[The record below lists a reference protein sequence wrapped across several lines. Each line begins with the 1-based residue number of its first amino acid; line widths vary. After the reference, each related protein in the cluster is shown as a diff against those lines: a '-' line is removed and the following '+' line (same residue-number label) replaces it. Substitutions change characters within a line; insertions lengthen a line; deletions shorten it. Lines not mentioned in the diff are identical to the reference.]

1 MGFAGKNSGVGCHF
15 LCRGIFPTQGWNPYL
30 QHCRQIYYSWA
41 SREAQEIYKVTSKR
55 HESNCWGIWV
65 EGEADPPTGDL
76 SRVGVDPR
84 GSEQSGK
91 RPPWVWA
98 EWEAAPV
105 GLRPRDRT
113 HLHLNPSHSHL
124 LCNLGWVSKSTKV
137 WALSAAS
144 EPCFLNSKGSEWA
157 QRKAAAYQI
166 LQPCTVKSRFLKLRV
181 MRSFWTKGDAKQKQ
195 ARWLERIQSR
205 TRIRGC

>member
-1 MGFAGKNSGVGCHF
+1 MDCSAPGSSVHGFPRTASSWLRDGTHVSCTAGRFITAEPPGKPRKS
-15 LCRGIFPTQGWNPYL
+15 IKSL
-30 QHCRQIYYSWA
+30 QRDMKA
-41 SREAQEIYKVTSKR
+41 
-55 HESNCWGIWV
+55 
-65 EGEADPPTGDL
+65 ADE
-76 SRVGVDPR
+76 

-124 LCNLGWVSKSTKV
+124 LCNLGWVSKSSKV
-137 WALSAAS
+137 SALSAAS

-157 QRKAAAYQI
+157 QRKAASHQL
-166 LQPCTVKSRFLKLRV
+166 LQPCRVKSRFLKLRV
-181 MRSFWTKGDAKQKQ
+181 VRSFWTKGNAK
-195 ARWLERIQSR
+195 
-205 TRIRGC
+205 